1 MRRLVNAL
9 LPCFV
14 LCLAMGRTL
23 PASADGLDDGRRA
36 YMAGDYAAALAT
48 LRPLAQFDRNPR
60 AQYLVGTMY
69 ANGQGVPRDAPAAA
83 QWYELAAQQ
92 GLADAAFALG
102 FIYYYGAGDEG
113 SATEIAPDPARAA
126 RWFTQAAARGNA
138 TAQYL
143 LGHMYRTGQGIIV
156 DPTAARHWLLEAA
169 EQGVV
174 GAQYEAGLLFA
185 YQAGFQNGMA
195 AYKWF
200 ELAARAGYPGA
211 AQNRD
216 MVADRLNDTE
226 RQQASELAD
235 AWRRQDGVPPQWPT
249 R

>member
-1 MRRLVNAL
+1 LE
-9 LPCFV
+9 
-14 LCLAMGRTL
+14 
-23 PASADGLDDGRRA
+23 DGRRA

-48 LRPLAQFDRNPR
+48 LRPLAQYGRDPQ

-83 QWYELAAQQ
+83 QWYELAAHQ

-102 FIYYYGAGDEG
+102 FLYYYGAGDEG
-113 SATEIAPDPARAA
+113 SRNAIAADPAAAA

-143 LGHMYRTGQGIIV
+143 LGHMYRTGEGAAI

-174 GAQYEAGLLFA
+174 GAQYEVGLLFA
-185 YQAGFQNGMA
+185 YQPGFQNGMA

-211 AQNRD
+211 AQNRTI
-216 MVADRLNDTE
+216 VAERLNDAE
-226 RQQASELAD
+226 RQQATELAD
-235 AWRRQDGVPPQWPT
+235 AWRRQDGGPPQWPT